1 MAYND
6 LTCTRQHAVCRHVDV
21 LLSAGFEDNGLTAT
35 TANRGNDMILRK
47 LRLQRG
53 WSQEQVAELTDL
65 SVRTIQRIE
74 RGGQP
79 SLESA
84 KALAAVFEVNL
95 NTFYSTTGDE
105 PMKPNNNDTSLSEQT
120 THDDTPAVTEAEKA
134 AINYVK
140 GIKEFYGHLA
150 MYAIFMVAF
159 LVTGKLATTQTL
171 WLALGWGAGVVIHA
185 LVAFEVFGSFG
196 TNWEKKQIE
205 KKLGRKL

>member
-1 MAYND
+1 
-6 LTCTRQHAVCRHVDV
+6 
-21 LLSAGFEDNGLTAT
+21 
-35 TANRGNDMILRK
+35 MILRK

-84 KALAAVFEVNL
+84 KALAAVFEVEL
-95 NTFYSTTGDE
+95 TVFQQSTGE
-105 PMKPNNNDTSLSEQT
+105 QKMKDDQSNITTTSPSNPSAEVTSEEE
-120 THDDTPAVTEAEKA
+120 V

-140 GIKEFYGHLA
+140 GIKEFYGHLF
-150 MYAIFMVAF
+150 MFVVFMVAF
-159 LVTGKLATTQTL
+159 LVTGKFTHPQVW
-171 WLALGWGAGVVIHA
+171 WLVLGWFAGLIIHG

-196 TNWEKKQIE
+196 TQWEKKQVE

>member
-1 MAYND
+1 
-6 LTCTRQHAVCRHVDV
+6 
-21 LLSAGFEDNGLTAT
+21 
-35 TANRGNDMILRK
+35 MILRK

-74 RGGQP
+74 RGGQA

-84 KALAAVFEVNL
+84 NALAAVFEVDISTFQS
-95 NTFYSTTGDE
+95 NTGKTTMQNKEQQDTTPNTDSNQVSENSTT
-105 PMKPNNNDTSLSEQT
+105 
-120 THDDTPAVTEAEKA
+120 VTKEEKE

-140 GIKEFYGHLA
+140 GIKEFYLHA
-150 MYAIFMVAF
+150 FMFIIFMLAF
-159 LVTGKLATTQTL
+159 LLNGQFSSNEQLP
-171 WLALGWGAGVVIHA
+171 WLSLGWFAGVIIHA
-185 LVAFEVFGSFG
+185 LVAYEIFGSFG

>member
-1 MAYND
+1 
-6 LTCTRQHAVCRHVDV
+6 
-21 LLSAGFEDNGLTAT
+21 
-35 TANRGNDMILRK
+35 MILRK

-84 KALAAVFEVNL
+84 KALAAVFEVELSTFQQPTGEKNMHKEEQQL
-95 NTFYSTTGDE
+95 NPIGSNTENPVDV
-105 PMKPNNNDTSLSEQT
+105 
-120 THDDTPAVTEAEKA
+120 TPEEEA

-140 GIKEFYGHLA
+140 GIKEFYGHLF
-150 MYAIFMVAF
+150 MFVVFMVAF
-159 LVTGKLATTQTL
+159 LVTGKFSQPQVL
-171 WLALGWGAGVVIHA
+171 WMVLGWFAGLIIHG
-185 LVAFEVFGSFG
+185 LVAFEIFGSFG
-196 TNWEKKQIE
+196 TQWEKKQIE

>member
-1 MAYND
+1 MNPLTIRMAYND

-35 TANRGNDMILRK
+35 TANRGNMILRK

-84 KALAAVFEVNL
+84 KALAETNG
-95 NTFYSTTGDE
+95 TFRDSILHKT
-105 PMKPNNNDTSLSEQT
+105 
-120 THDDTPAVTEAEKA
+120 VTAHATYKFR
-134 AINYVK
+134 I
-140 GIKEFYGHLA
+140 GFYQWFRWH
-150 MYAIFMVAF
+150 
-159 LVTGKLATTQTL
+159 
-171 WLALGWGAGVVIHA
+171 
-185 LVAFEVFGSFG
+185 
-196 TNWEKKQIE
+196 IE
-205 KKLGRKL
+205 WQFYQNQDL